1 MARPIAISLSPNTT
15 KQDVFLALQ
24 LLLSPWRYF
33 RGSGVKQL
41 EQWFRTFFDMSY
53 AVSFASGRAALT
65 AILSS
70 YDIGKDDEVLLQA
83 FTCVAVPNAVLS
95 VGARPIY
102 VDIAKDLT
110 LDPDDVA
117 KKITAKTKAI
127 IVQHTFGIPSDMTR
141 IRQLAKKHK
150 CIVIEDCAHVVGGTY
165 KQKKLGCWSD
175 AAIFSF
181 GRDKAFSSVFGGMAI
196 TNNQVLGKKLKQFQ
210 KKQENPSFL
219 WVTQQLFHPVA
230 LAFVLPLYTVA
241 SLGKI
246 LLVALQKL
254 HFLSFPVM
262 ASEKKGTV
270 AAQTLKRLPNALALL
285 ALSQLKT
292 VKQTNTKREQFVTYY
307 QQQVHSGEQP
317 FQEEAPLLRFPL
329 LVDNRDR
336 LLQFFKKQGI
346 YLGTWYSAVI
356 DPLGVD
362 FKKVYYKKGS
372 CPNAEFAASR
382 IINLPTY
389 PTLTNAQAKKV
400 CQVIRT
406 YYDHYSRNNK

>member
-1 MARPIAISLSPNTT
+1 MGRPIAISLSPNTT
-15 KQDVFLALQ
+15 KHDVFLAFQ

-33 RGSGVKQL
+33 RGNGVKQL
-41 EQWFRTFFDMSY
+41 EQWFRTFFGVSH

-65 AILSS
+65 AVLSS
-70 YDIGKDDEVLLQA
+70 YDIRKGDEVLLQA

-102 VDIAKDLT
+102 VDIQEDLT
-110 LDPDDVA
+110 LDPDGIA
-117 KKITAKTKAI
+117 KNITAKSKAI
-127 IVQHTFGIPSDMTR
+127 IVQHTFGIPSDMTK
-141 IRQLAKKHK
+141 INQLAKKHK
-150 CIVIEDCAHVVGGTY
+150 LIVIEDCAHVIGGTY

-196 TNNQVLGKKLKQFQ
+196 TTNQTIGKRLKQFQ

-219 WVTQQLFHPVA
+219 WVAQQLFHPVA
-230 LAFVLPLYTVA
+230 FAFILPLYTLL
-241 SLGKI
+241 SLGKV
-246 LLVALQKL
+246 LLVLLQKF

-285 ALSQLKT
+285 ALSQIKT
-292 VKQTNTKREQFVTYY
+292 VKQTNAKREQFVTYY
-307 QQQVHSGEQP
+307 QQQVRIGEQP
-317 FQEEAPLLRFPL
+317 FQGQAPLLRFPL
-329 LVDNRDR
+329 FVDKRDTM
-336 LLQFFKKQGI
+336 LHFFRKKGI

-372 CPNAEFAASR
+372 CPNAERAASR

-389 PTLTNAQAKKV
+389 PTLTNVEVKKIS
-400 CQVIRT
+400 QLIRF
-406 YYDHYSRNNK
+406 YYDYNSRNNR